1 MSSVALAAYVG
12 LEVTYKVA
20 DLTMPP
26 TWKWRVKAKS
36 GAHEMP
42 TT

>member
-26 TWKWRVKAKS
+26 TWKVKAKS
-36 GAHEMP
+36 NAHGIP